1 MGAPKFHVP
10 AGYDGV
16 QEVWTLM
23 CFLKSFGPCSCKTLH
38 TYLSQCANTTMEAY
52 LLTSGS
58 AGVAL
63 LVNSMFWK
71 IREYLRPRVVQPRSA
86 ALTLPLFATPHP
98 GPLAD
103 MMAAWRRQLLNKS
116 DAEASAIK
124 ASPKYLTD
132 HSAQLNEAEWS
143 APLLAAT
150 LYLAVKGVPAPI
162 ASTLAVVGS
171 IIYPV
176 SRIHLGEIMPK
187 ITAIGA
193 MGRLIGMGML
203 TYAVCKTLKK

>member
-1 MGAPKFHVP
+1 
-10 AGYDGV
+10 
-16 QEVWTLM
+16 
-23 CFLKSFGPCSCKTLH
+23 
-38 TYLSQCANTTMEAY
+38 MEAY

-71 IREYLRPRVVQPRSA
+71 IREYLHPRQSVQPRSA
-86 ALTLPLFATPHP
+86 ALTGTSTLPHSPPHTHP

-193 MGRLIGMGML
+193 VGRLVGMGML

>member
-1 MGAPKFHVP
+1 
-10 AGYDGV
+10 
-16 QEVWTLM
+16 
-23 CFLKSFGPCSCKTLH
+23 
-38 TYLSQCANTTMEAY
+38 
-52 LLTSGS
+52 
-58 AGVAL
+58 
-63 LVNSMFWK
+63 
-71 IREYLRPRVVQPRSA
+71 
-86 ALTLPLFATPHP
+86 
-98 GPLAD
+98 

-116 DAEASAIK
+116 DAEASVIK

-187 ITAIGA
+187 ITAVGA
-193 MGRLIGMGML
+193 MGRLVGMGML
-203 TYAVCKTLKK
+203 TFAVFKTLKK